1 MLKSKLLN
9 RREKRMKRFYWLTS
23 LSVIAILAVLVSP
36 VFAAPDNHVYA
47 QNTVTASAVIVPAQ
61 VSHLGFLTSA
71 LVKEV
76 AVNEGDEASA
86 GQTLVV
92 LNAPELEYNLLAAEA
107 ALHSAQAEEKVQSY
121 RRVKGRR
128 NGRVFFDVV
137 PPEVREIAHAHVQ
150 QAQAALEIAQA
161 SLAQSILV
169 APYDATVAS
178 VDIVPGEYVQQ
189 NQVVVTLATLNNL
202 QLETTDLSERDIANV
217 KIGAPVNISVEASNE
232 NITGKVIGI
241 SPMASAV
248 GGDIVFKVTIAFDKQ
263 PENLLWGMTAEV
275 TIEE

>member
-1 MLKSKLLN
+1 
-9 RREKRMKRFYWLTS
+9 MKRFYWSTLLSLT
-23 LSVIAILAVLVSP
+23 AILASLVSP
-36 VFAAPDNHVYA
+36 VFAAQA
-47 QNTVTASAVIVPAQ
+47 GTVVASAVFVPAQ
-61 VSHLGFLTSA
+61 VTELGFVTSA
-71 LVKEV
+71 LIKEITVKEGEQV
-76 AVNEGDEASA
+76 QA
-86 GQTLVV
+86 GQTLAA
-92 LNAPELEYNLLAAEA
+92 LDIPELQFAVIAAEA
-107 ALHSAQAEEKVQSY
+107 ALRSAQAEEKVQSY
-121 RRVKGRR
+121 RRIKDRR

-150 QAQAALEIAQA
+150 QAQAALEIARA

-169 APYDATVAS
+169 VPYDATVAS
-178 VDIVPGEYVQQ
+178 VHVIPGEYVQQ
-189 NQVVVTLATLNNL
+189 NQVVITLATLNNL

-217 KIGAPVNISVEASNE
+217 KIGAPVNISIEASNE
-232 NITGKVIGI
+232 NVSGTVIGI

>member
-1 MLKSKLLN
+1 
-9 RREKRMKRFYWLTS
+9 MKRLYWLTS

-36 VFAAPDNHVYA
+36 VFATSNNHVYA

-61 VSHLGFLTSA
+61 VSHLGFLTPA

-76 AVNEGDEASA
+76 AVNEGDEVSA
-86 GQTLVV
+86 GQTVVV
-92 LNAPELEYNLLAAEA
+92 LNAPELEYNLLATEA
-107 ALHSAQAEEKVQSY
+107 SLRAAQAEEKVQSY
-121 RRVKGRR
+121 RRVKDRR

-161 SLAQSILV
+161 SLAQSILI

-178 VDIVPGEYVQQ
+178 VNVVPGEYVQQ
-189 NQVVVTLATLNNL
+189 SQVVVTLATFNNL

-217 KIGAPVNISVEASNE
+217 KIGAPVNISVEALNE

-263 PENLLWGMTAEV
+263 PEALSWGMTAEV

>member
-1 MLKSKLLN
+1 
-9 RREKRMKRFYWLTS
+9 MKRFCWLTS

-47 QNTVTASAVIVPAQ
+47 QNAVTASAVIVPAQ
-61 VSHLGFLTSA
+61 VSRLGFLASA

-76 AVNEGDEASA
+76 AVNEGDEVSA

-92 LNAPELEYNLLAAEA
+92 LNTPELEYNLLAAEA
-107 ALHSAQAEEKVQSY
+107 ALRSAQGEEKVQSY
-121 RRVKGRR
+121 RRVKDRR

-137 PPEVREIAHAHVQ
+137 PPEVRQIAHAHVQ
-150 QAQAALEIAQA
+150 QAQAALEVAQA
-161 SLAQSILV
+161 SLTQSTLV
-169 APYDATVAS
+169 APYEAIVAS
-178 VDIVPGEYVQQ
+178 VNVVPGEYVQQ

-202 QLETTDLSERDIANV
+202 QLETTDLSERDIASV

-232 NITGKVIGI
+232 NISGKVVGI
-241 SPMASAV
+241 SPMASTV